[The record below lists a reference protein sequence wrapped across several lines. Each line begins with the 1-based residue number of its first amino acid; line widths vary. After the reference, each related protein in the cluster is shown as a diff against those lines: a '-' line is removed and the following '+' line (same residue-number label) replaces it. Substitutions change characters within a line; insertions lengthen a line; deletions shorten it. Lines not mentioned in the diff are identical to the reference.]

1 MKATKLISAS
11 ECYFDI
17 EGRPE
22 VKVLLAQDYLEALEE
37 IEEKTTSLFSR
48 RYPES
53 KAKQR
58 CTFKRLPWSIGVR

>member
-37 IEEKTTSLFSR
+37 IEEEDDDITVQSQVS
-48 RYPES
+48 
-53 KAKQR
+53 
-58 CTFKRLPWSIGVR
+58 